1 MDIEKPRV
9 ENVTVQLS
17 TKASFKGTLFISP
30 VSLELWVLTAESTS
44 STAADTGH
52 SVSIPPEFMRLV
64 RYHLFN
70 NAMYYKIVKGIS
82 FIFFHSHLDL
92 FVCN

>member
-9 ENVTVQLS
+9 ENVTVQLA

-30 VSLELWVLTAESTS
+30 LSLELWVLTPESTS
-44 STAADTGH
+44 TSADTGH

-70 NAMYYKIVKGIS
+70 NAMYYNIVKCIS